1 MRDLPSLSALRSF
14 EATARHA
21 SMTKAA
27 EELGVTQGAIS
38 RAVQTLETDLG
49 SPLLRRSRPKLHLTE
64 IGHLLYSEINHSFDR
79 VAVVIR
85 RLREQQ
91 RGGQLAINSLP
102 TFAARWLIPRLPRFQ
117 RLHPDMQI
125 DLTTSENRID
135 FAVELIDVAIR
146 YGLGNWSKTT
156 SLRLMDEELAAVASP
171 ALLAAH
177 GGELSPDAVDAGQLL
192 RHTTRLQVWGE
203 WLNAAGADAAIE
215 PMGPGFEHFF
225 MVIEAAVAGMGFA
238 LLPLFLIEKEL
249 EAGALVI
256 ASPRRLRRQ
265 QAYYLLFG
273 TERRFDPKIV
283 ALIRWLKDEIA
294 LDQGAERGAFTA
306 PRSRGEV
313 KAAPTPPSA
322 HRLRHMD
329 EAPRARHLADRD
341 LD

>member
-27 EELGVTQGAIS
+27 EELRVTQGAIS
-38 RAVQTLETDLG
+38 RAVQALETDLG
-49 SPLLRRSRPKLHLTE
+49 CPLLRRSRPKLHLTE

-91 RGGQLAINSLP
+91 RGGQLAVNSLP

-117 RLHPDMQI
+117 SQNPDIRI

-135 FAVELIDVAIR
+135 FSVESIDVAIR
-146 YGLGNWSKTT
+146 YGLGNWSKTA

-171 ALLAAH
+171 SLLAAH
-177 GGELSPDAVDAGQLL
+177 GGELLPEAVDAHALL
-192 RHTTRLQVWGE
+192 RHTTRLAVWDE
-203 WLNAAGADAAIE
+203 WLKEGGAAAFE
-215 PMGPGFEHFF
+215 PTGPGFEHFF

-238 LLPLFLIEKEL
+238 LLPLFLIEREL
-249 EAGALVI
+249 REGALVI

-265 QAYYLLFG
+265 QAYYLLFAA
-273 TERRFDPKIV
+273 ERRYDPKIV

-294 LDQGAERGAFTA
+294 QDQGGERGMPQRA
-306 PRSRGEV
+306 
-313 KAAPTPPSA
+313 
-322 HRLRHMD
+322 
-329 EAPRARHLADRD
+329 EAVA
-341 LD
+341 

>member
-1 MRDLPSLSALRSF
+1 VRDLPSLSALRSF

-38 RAVQTLETDLG
+38 RAVQALETDLG
-49 SPLLRRSRPKLHLTE
+49 CPLLRRSRPKLHLTE

-79 VAVVIR
+79 VAVVVR

-91 RGGQLAINSLP
+91 RGGQLAVNSLP

-117 RLHPDMQI
+117 ALNPDIKI

-135 FAVELIDVAIR
+135 FAVESIDVAIR
-146 YGLGNWSKTT
+146 YGLGNWSQTA

-171 ALLAAH
+171 ALLSQH
-177 GGELSPDAVDAGQLL
+177 GGELMPGRVDAGLLL
-192 RHTTRLQVWGE
+192 RHTTRLAVWDE
-203 WLNAAGADAAIE
+203 WLKAAGADATIE

-238 LLPLFLIEKEL
+238 LLPLFLIERELKE
-249 EAGALVI
+249 GALVI
-256 ASPRRLRRQ
+256 ASPQRLRRQ
-265 QAYYLLFG
+265 QAYYLLFAA
-273 TERRFDPKIV
+273 ERRFDPKIV

-294 LDQGAERGAFTA
+294 LDQGAER
-306 PRSRGEV
+306 
-313 KAAPTPPSA
+313 SA
-322 HRLRHMD
+322 V
-329 EAPRARHLADRD
+329 LASS
-341 LD
+341 LVG